1 MTIGPCQATGS
12 SIGLPETSRN
22 RMPSSPAWTVIS
34 SPESNSTSERLPASS
49 GVPVAA
55 PTHSVRTAR
64 GADAARNVPLPST
77 TSANAAR
84 AGSTGPDQSTH
95 RVAQAV
101 TVLYRPVE
109 DVGDGFDPAMGVPR
123 KSGEVV
129 LRVVVAEVVQQE
141 ERVELARVPEPERS
155 AQPHA
160 RALDGGLRL
169 SD

>member
-1 MTIGPCQATGS
+1 MQ
-12 SIGLPETSRN
+12 
-22 RMPSSPAWTVIS
+22 
-34 SPESNSTSERLPASS
+34 
-49 GVPVAA
+49 
-55 PTHSVRTAR
+55 
-64 GADAARNVPLPST
+64 DAAARRHPLHVPR
-77 TSANAAR
+77 AEGAA
-84 AGSTGPDQSTH
+84 
-95 RVAQAV
+95 VAQAV